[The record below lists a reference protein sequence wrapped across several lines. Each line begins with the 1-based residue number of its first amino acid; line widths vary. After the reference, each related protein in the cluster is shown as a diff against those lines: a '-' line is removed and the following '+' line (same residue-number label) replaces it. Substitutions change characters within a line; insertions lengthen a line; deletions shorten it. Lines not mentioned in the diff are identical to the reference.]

1 MDRSKVC
8 ELDSLPIALTVVE
21 AGEVLRVGRSKA
33 YELVRCGQLKSIRIG
48 KQIRVPR
55 QAILEFMAIG

>member
-1 MDRSKVC
+1 MYNSV
-8 ELDSLPIALTVVE
+8 ESFENLPLFLTVNE
-21 AGEVLRVGRSKA
+21 AGEVLRIGRGKA

-55 QAILEFMAIG
+55 QAILEFMAVG